1 MPIRPF
7 ALLAALVTG
16 VASAQPPKA
25 DLPPP
30 EKKEGR
36 PSQAAVTAKTTVA
49 KLDIA
54 YGKHDKQKLDVYAS
68 DGAKGA
74 AVVVFVHGGE
84 WTKGD
89 KADVSFKPKLMNE
102 SGFVFVSVNYRLS
115 PEVKHPAHVSD
126 VAAAIR
132 WVKDN
137 IKTHGG
143 DPDKVVLM
151 GHSAGCHLVTLVTLD
166 PKYLAEVKLKPTDLR
181 GVVAWSGGMY
191 DLADR
196 AKGPGTYPPFIKQT
210 FGDDE
215 GAQKAASPVAH
226 IGDAAMPEYLFV
238 SIGKGN
244 ASHQA
249 AERMAKT
256 IAAKKGKA
264 EGELVEGR
272 THFQANHLVGAPD
285 DTTGRLLTSF
295 VNRVTR

>member
-1 MPIRPF
+1 MLIRSL
-7 ALLAALVTG
+7 ALILATG
-16 VASAQPPKA
+16 SLSLAQTKPEAPK
-25 DLPPP
+25 
-30 EKKEGR
+30 EVR
-36 PSQAAVTAKTTVA
+36 PSQEAITAKDSLI
-49 KLDIA
+49 KLDLA
-54 YGKHDKQKLDVYAS
+54 YGKHAKQKLDVYAPAN
-68 DGAKGA
+68 AKGSP
-74 AVVVFVHGGE
+74 VVIFVHGGE

-89 KADVSFKPKLMNE
+89 KSEVSYKPKLMNE

-126 VAAAIR
+126 IATGIR

-137 IKTHGG
+137 IQMYGG
-143 DPDKVVLM
+143 DPNKIVLM

-215 GAQKAASPVAH
+215 KAQVAASPVVH
-226 IGDAAMPEYLFV
+226 IGKAEMPSYLFV
-238 SIGKGN
+238 SIEKGN

-249 AERMAKT
+249 AERMVKT
-256 IAAKKGKA
+256 IVSAKGSA

-272 THFQANHLVGAPD
+272 THFQANHLVGSPG
-285 DTTGRLLTSF
+285 DTTGRILTSF
-295 VNRVTR
+295 INRVTR